1 MTVGNSGI
9 SEARV
14 LELLGNLGLGDLGT
28 FTLATLPD
36 PSPRSRRTIW
46 VTDLWSALP
55 VAQQGGRM
63 VSEGGFWKPIRP
75 LVTGSTVSASMATQ
89 PLVTP
94 TTLILTAGPAVGI
107 THNIT
112 LGTGSGYAVPAS
124 GYRQRIV
131 KPTIAFLGSI
141 NIVGKLLTG
150 WADFE
155 FDGTTGNWQQ
165 TASGGLL

>member
-9 SEARV
+9 GEARV
-14 LELLGNLGLGDLGT
+14 LEILALRGLGDVAT

-36 PSPRSRRTIW
+36 PADFTRRTIW

-55 VAQQGGRM
+55 APQRGGRM

-75 LVTGSTVSASMATQ
+75 LVAGTFASATMVVE
-89 PLVTP
+89 PLVMP
-94 TTLILTAGPAVGI
+94 TTVILDAGPALAVV
-107 THNIT
+107 HNVT

-131 KPTIAFLGSI
+131 RPALAFLGNI
-141 NIVGKLLTG
+141 NIIGKLLTG

-155 FDGTTGNWQQ
+155 FDGTTGTWKQ